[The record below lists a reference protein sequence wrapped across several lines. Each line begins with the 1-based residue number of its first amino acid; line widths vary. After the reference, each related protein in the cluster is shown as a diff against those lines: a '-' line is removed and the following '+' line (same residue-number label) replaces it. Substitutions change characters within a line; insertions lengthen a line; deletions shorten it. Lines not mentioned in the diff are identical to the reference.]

1 MVFQSLFNSKINS
14 PLNSSGDLENHSN
27 HNNHKRKR
35 GEKEDKSAN
44 YNKIQNHKKQ
54 GKFSRKANKITLSDL
69 SEKDE
74 DSSFIK
80 NQSFERFSQR
90 KPPSMEALNLSSELK
105 DLSQKKQLHQAL
117 ELYRNP
123 KYAECRDGH
132 HASIVVDCCSRCGA
146 VEVRRNSF
154 LY

>member
-14 PLNSSGDLENHSN
+14 PLNSSGDSNNHSN

-105 DLSQKKQLHQAL
+105 DL
-117 ELYRNP
+117 
-123 KYAECRDGH
+123 
-132 HASIVVDCCSRCGA
+132 
-146 VEVRRNSF
+146 
-154 LY
+154 